1 LAVGR
6 PEPRPLKDGLIPMA
20 LGDDSRDSPAG
31 DELIH
36 WREEDSRH
44 GISSVPAG

>member
-1 LAVGR
+1 
-6 PEPRPLKDGLIPMA
+6 MA